1 MIKPTCPNK
10 YIERSTGTH
19 DVRAISTN
27 NPIRPAIRV
36 PIEGDDEKKSGCEHT
51 EKKEDE
57 EGGH

>member
-1 MIKPTCPNK
+1 MYVCMIKPTCPNSK

-36 PIEGDDEKKSGCEHT
+36 PIEGDEKKSG
-51 EKKEDE
+51 
-57 EGGH
+57 